1 MALSKVRELTT
12 ARVLDIMRV
21 DKKNAGAQKKIVLL
35 SRIGAT
41 VEERASTVSDAMIER
56 VLAPAML
63 VRESVSAPRPPLT
76 IHTPGSKSV
85 SNRALVLAALS
96 GGTCR
101 LRHLLHSDDT
111 QVMMQALAQ
120 LRAADFAWEDN
131 GATLVVHG
139 HGGRVLASDE
149 PVYLQNAGTAARFV
163 TAVACLA
170 SSASCSGSDESSCH
184 GVVHLTG
191 NARMKQR
198 PIGPL
203 VDALRSNG
211 ARIDYVEQSN
221 CLPLNV
227 TASGALQGGRVE
239 LAADVSSQYVSAV
252 LLCAPYAQNDVELA
266 LVGGKVIS
274 QPYIDMTI
282 AMMQSFGVRVERVA
296 EHVYRLSLIHIS
308 EPTRR
313 S

>member
-1 MALSKVRELTT
+1 M
-12 ARVLDIMRV
+12 
-21 DKKNAGAQKKIVLL
+21 
-35 SRIGAT
+35 
-41 VEERASTVSDAMIER
+41 
-56 VLAPAML
+56 
-63 VRESVSAPRPPLT
+63 
-76 IHTPGSKSV
+76 
-85 SNRALVLAALS
+85 
-96 GGTCR
+96 
-101 LRHLLHSDDT
+101 
-111 QVMMQALAQ
+111 
-120 LRAADFAWEDN
+120 
-131 GATLVVHG
+131 
-139 HGGRVLASDE
+139 LASDE

-227 TASGALQGGRVE
+227 TASGALQGGRIE

-296 EHVYRLSLIHIS
+296 EHVYRIPRTTYVAPSTYEVECDASSATYPLAIAAITGTTVTVPSLGRASLQGDAAFARNVLAPMGCQVEQNDVSTTVTGPPVGMLKALGTIDMESMTDAFITAAMLFAVATAIVHPHNGHS
-308 EPTRR
+308 QPTREGVR
-313 S
+313 SSACCRNGACQARRSCCRAR